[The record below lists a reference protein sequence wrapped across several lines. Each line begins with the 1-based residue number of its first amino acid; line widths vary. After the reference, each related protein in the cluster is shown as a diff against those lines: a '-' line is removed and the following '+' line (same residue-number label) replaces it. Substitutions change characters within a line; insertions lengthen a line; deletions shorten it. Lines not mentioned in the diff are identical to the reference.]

1 MRSASRQFGGFL
13 RGGIQQTQPQ
23 SSQPC
28 VAEVR
33 AVCVR
38 LSSGASFSLQSS
50 AVVSRLSSFTSTDPV
65 LGI

>member
-28 VAEVR
+28 VA
-33 AVCVR
+33 A
-38 LSSGASFSLQSS
+38 LLHSMW
-50 AVVSRLSSFTSTDPV
+50 
-65 LGI
+65 